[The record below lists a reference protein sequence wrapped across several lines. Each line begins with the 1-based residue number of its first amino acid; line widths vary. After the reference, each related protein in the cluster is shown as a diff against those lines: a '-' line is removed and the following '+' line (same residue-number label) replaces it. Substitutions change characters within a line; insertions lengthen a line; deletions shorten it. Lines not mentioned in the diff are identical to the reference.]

1 MNEADL
7 VLPRRLALQMLHAA
21 QIAGEEG
28 VAGVVAARGGPETF
42 FAAPFAA
49 TLDQLIAQGSQQG
62 HRAWAVFRYRS
73 GNDSAPVAADFSEH
87 PELLLLDASL
97 ATKGVLQLRAWKLA
111 GCRVVACPMHVED

>member
-21 QIAGEEG
+21 QVAGEDG
-28 VAGVVAARGGPETF
+28 VAGIVAARGGPEAF

-49 TLDQLIAQGSQQG
+49 TLDQLIAQGSQRG
-62 HRAWAVFRYRS
+62 CRAWAVFRYRP
-73 GNDSAPVAADFSEH
+73 GNDSAPVVADFSEH
-87 PELLLLDASL
+87 PQLLRLDASL

-111 GCRVVACPMHVED
+111 GGRVVACPMHIED